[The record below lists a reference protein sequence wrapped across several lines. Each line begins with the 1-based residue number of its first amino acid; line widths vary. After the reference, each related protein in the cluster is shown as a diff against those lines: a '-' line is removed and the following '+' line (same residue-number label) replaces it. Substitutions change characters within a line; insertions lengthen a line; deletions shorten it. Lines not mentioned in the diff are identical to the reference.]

1 MFNFAVK
8 KRIMMHF
15 TSNILM
21 ISPEK
26 FRANEFT
33 MDDNVFQSR
42 KVVDSEVSIQALEEF
57 EKLKNTI
64 SDNGVSVYSIKDDS
78 LHDTPD
84 AVFPNNWIS
93 FHHKNNAVIYPMF
106 AENRRFERQSGILR
120 KLQKKGLNIEITHDY
135 SSFENQNQFLEGTGS
150 VVLNRKNKI
159 AYCSLSNRS
168 NEELFIKFC
177 NDLNYSP
184 VLFNSIYESKPIYH
198 TNVLMSICNNFSM
211 ICLESIQNQYEKQS
225 IIKSLEDSEL
235 DIIDISYDQMS
246 SYLGNCIQLVDKEL
260 SPKLVMSTSAFKS
273 IKSNQLSR
281 ILRHTEII
289 HSDIKTIEN
298 YGGGSARCMIAEI
311 F

>member
-1 MFNFAVK
+1 
-8 KRIMMHF
+8 MHF

-26 FRANEFT
+26 FRSNEFT
-33 MDDNVFQSR
+33 MNDNVFQSNE
-42 KVVDSEVSIQALEEF
+42 VVDSEVSIQAIEEF

-64 SDNGVSVYSIKDDS
+64 SDSGVSVYALKGDS
-78 LHDTPD
+78 SNDTPD

-106 AENRRFERQSGILR
+106 AENRRLERQSGILR
-120 KLQKKGLNIEITHDY
+120 KLSKKGINIEITHDY
-135 SSFENQNQFLEGTGS
+135 SSYENQNKFLEGTGS
-150 VVLNRKNKI
+150 MVLNRKNNI
-159 AYCSLSNRS
+159 AYCALSNRS
-168 NEELFIKFC
+168 NKELFMKFC

-198 TNVLMSICNNFSM
+198 TNVLMSICNNFSI
-211 ICLESIQNQYEKQS
+211 ICLESVENQDEKNNL
-225 IIKSLEDSEL
+225 IRSLEDSEL
-235 DIIDISYDQMS
+235 DIIDISYDQMRC
-246 SYLGNCIQLVDKEL
+246 YLGNCIQLVDKDL
-260 SPKLVMSTSAFKS
+260 NPKLVMSTSAFKS

-281 ILRHTEII
+281 ILKHTEII

>member
-1 MFNFAVK
+1 
-8 KRIMMHF
+8 MHF

-33 MDDNVFQSR
+33 MNDNVFQSR
-42 KVVDSEVSIQALEEF
+42 ELVDSEVSIQAIKEF

-64 SDNGVSVYSIKDDS
+64 SDSGISVFS
-78 LHDTPD
+78 LKGDNSHDTPD

-93 FHHKNNAVIYPMF
+93 FHDNNNAVIYPMF
-106 AENRRFERQSGILR
+106 AENRRLERQSGILR
-120 KLQKKGLNIEITHDY
+120 KLSKKGIKIEVTHDY
-135 SSFENQNQFLEGTGS
+135 SSYENQNKFLEGTGS
-150 VVLNRKNKI
+150 MVLNRKNNI
-159 AYCSLSNRS
+159 AYCALSNRS
-168 NEELFIKFC
+168 DEELFIKFC

-184 VLFNSIYESKPIYH
+184 IIFNSIYESKPIYH
-198 TNVLMSICNNFSM
+198 TNVLMSICNNFSI
-211 ICLESIQNQYEKQS
+211 ICLESVKNQDEKNNL
-225 IIKSLEDSEL
+225 IKSLEESKL

-246 SYLGNCIQLVDKEL
+246 SYLGNCIQLVDKD
-260 SPKLVMSTSAFKS
+260 SKPKLVMSTSAFRS
-273 IKSNQLSR
+273 IKPYQLSK
-281 ILRHTEII
+281 ILKHTEIV

>member
-1 MFNFAVK
+1 M
-8 KRIMMHF
+8 IHF

-33 MDDNVFQSR
+33 MDDNVFQSNE
-42 KVVDSEVSIQALEEF
+42 VVNTEVSTQAIEEF
-57 EKLKNTI
+57 ENLKNTI
-64 SDNGVSVYSIKDDS
+64 LDSGVSVYSIKDDS
-78 LHDTPD
+78 SHDTPD

-93 FHHKNNAVIYPMF
+93 FHNKNNAIIYPMF
-106 AENRRFERQSGILR
+106 AENRRLERQSGILR
-120 KLQKKGLNIEITHDY
+120 KLSKKGINIEITHDY
-135 SSFENQNQFLEGTGS
+135 SSYENQNKFLEGTGS
-150 VVLNRKNKI
+150 MVLNRKNNI

-168 NEELFIKFC
+168 DEELFMKFC

-198 TNVLMSICNNFSM
+198 TNVLMSICNNFSI
-211 ICLESIQNQYEKQS
+211 ICLESVKNQDEKHNL
-225 IIKSLEDSEL
+225 IKSLEDSEL
-235 DIIDISYDQMS
+235 DIIDISYDQMR
-246 SYLGNCIQLVDKEL
+246 SYLGNCIQLVDKDL
-260 SPKLVMSTSAFKS
+260 NPKLVMSTSAFRS
-273 IKSNQLSR
+273 IKSDQLSK
-281 ILRHTEII
+281 ILKHTEII

>member
-1 MFNFAVK
+1 
-8 KRIMMHF
+8 MHF

-33 MDDNVFQSR
+33 MDDNVFQSK
-42 KVVDSEVSIQALEEF
+42 KVADSKVSIQALEEF

-64 SDNGVSVYSIKDDS
+64 SDNGVSVYSIKDES

-106 AENRRFERQSGILR
+106 AENRRLERQSDILR
-120 KLQKKGLNIEITHDY
+120 KLQKKGINIEITHDY
-135 SSFENQNQFLEGTGS
+135 SSFENQNKFLEGTGS
-150 VVLNRKNKI
+150 MVLDRRKNI
-159 AYCSLSNRS
+159 AYCSLSMRS
-168 NEELFIKFC
+168 DEELFIKFC

-184 VLFNSIYESKPIYH
+184 VVFNSTYESKSIYH
-198 TNVLMSICNNFSM
+198 TNVLMSVCNNFSL
-211 ICLESIQNQYEKQS
+211 ICLESIKDNDQKQK
-225 IIKSLEDSEL
+225 IIKSLEDSDLE
-235 DIIDISYDQMS
+235 IIDISNNQMT

-260 SPKLVMSTSAFKS
+260 NPKLIMSSSAYES
-273 IKSNQLSR
+273 IKTDQLSR
-281 ILRHTEII
+281 ILNHTEII
-289 HSDIKTIEN
+289 HSDIKTIEKF
-298 YGGGSARCMIAEI
+298 GGGSARCMIAEI

>member
-1 MFNFAVK
+1 M
-8 KRIMMHF
+8 IHF

-33 MDDNVFQSR
+33 MDDNVFQSNE
-42 KVVDSEVSIQALEEF
+42 VVNTEVSTQAIDEF
-57 EKLKNTI
+57 ENLKNTI
-64 SDNGVSVYSIKDDS
+64 LDSGVSVYSIKDDS
-78 LHDTPD
+78 SHDTPD

-93 FHHKNNAVIYPMF
+93 FHNKNNAIIYPMF
-106 AENRRFERQSGILR
+106 AENRRLERQSGILR
-120 KLQKKGLNIEITHDY
+120 KLSKKGINIEITHDY
-135 SSFENQNQFLEGTGS
+135 SSYENQNKFLEGTGS
-150 VVLNRKNKI
+150 MVLNRKNNI

-168 NEELFIKFC
+168 DEELFMKFC

-198 TNVLMSICNNFSM
+198 TNVLMSICNNFSI
-211 ICLESIQNQYEKQS
+211 ICLESVKNQDEKHNL
-225 IIKSLEDSEL
+225 IKSLEDSEL
-235 DIIDISYDQMS
+235 DIIDISYDQMR
-246 SYLGNCIQLVDKEL
+246 SYLGNCIQLVDKDL
-260 SPKLVMSTSAFKS
+260 NPKLVMSTSAFRS
-273 IKSNQLSR
+273 IKSDQLSK
-281 ILRHTEII
+281 ILKHTEII

>member
-1 MFNFAVK
+1 
-8 KRIMMHF
+8 MHF

-33 MDDNVFQSR
+33 MNDNVFQSR
-42 KVVDSEVSIQALEEF
+42 ELVDSEVSIQAIKEF

-64 SDNGVSVYSIKDDS
+64 SDSGISVFS
-78 LHDTPD
+78 LKGDNSHDTPD

-93 FHHKNNAVIYPMF
+93 FHDNNNAVIYPMF
-106 AENRRFERQSGILR
+106 AENRRLERQSGILR
-120 KLQKKGLNIEITHDY
+120 KLSKKGIKIEVTHDY
-135 SSFENQNQFLEGTGS
+135 SSYENQNKFLEGTGS
-150 VVLNRKNKI
+150 MVLNRKNNI
-159 AYCSLSNRS
+159 AYCALSNRS
-168 NEELFIKFC
+168 DEELFIKFC

-184 VLFNSIYESKPIYH
+184 IIFNSIYESKPIYH
-198 TNVLMSICNNFSM
+198 TNVLMSICNNFSI
-211 ICLESIQNQYEKQS
+211 ICLESVKNQDEKNNL
-225 IIKSLEDSEL
+225 IKSLEESKL

-246 SYLGNCIQLVDKEL
+246 SYLGNCIQLVDKD
-260 SPKLVMSTSAFKS
+260 SKPKLVMSTSAFRS
-273 IKSNQLSR
+273 IKPYQLSK
-281 ILRHTEII
+281 ILKHTEII

>member
-106 AENRRFERQSGILR
+106 AKNRRLERQSGILR
-120 KLQKKGLNIEITHDY
+120 KLSKKCINIEITHDY
-135 SSFENQNQFLEGTGS
+135 SSYENQNKFLEGTGS
-150 VVLNRKNKI
+150 MVLNRKNNI
-159 AYCSLSNRS
+159 AYCALSNRS

-198 TNVLMSICNNFSM
+198 TNVLMSICNNFSI
-211 ICLESIQNQYEKQS
+211 ICLESIKNLDEKNNL
-225 IIKSLEDSEL
+225 IKSLENSEL
-235 DIIDISYDQMS
+235 DIIDISYDQMC
-246 SYLGNCIQLVDKEL
+246 SYLGKCIQLVD
-260 SPKLVMSTSAFKS
+260 
-273 IKSNQLSR
+273 
-281 ILRHTEII
+281 
-289 HSDIKTIEN
+289 
-298 YGGGSARCMIAEI
+298 
-311 F
+311 

>member
-1 MFNFAVK
+1 
-8 KRIMMHF
+8 
-15 TSNILM
+15 M

-42 KVVDSEVSIQALEEF
+42 KIVDSEVSIQALEEF

-64 SDNGVSVYSIKDDS
+64 SDNGVSVYSIMDDS

-106 AENRRFERQSGILR
+106 AAN
-120 KLQKKGLNIEITHDY
+120 
-135 SSFENQNQFLEGTGS
+135 
-150 VVLNRKNKI
+150 
-159 AYCSLSNRS
+159 
-168 NEELFIKFC
+168 
-177 NDLNYSP
+177 
-184 VLFNSIYESKPIYH
+184 
-198 TNVLMSICNNFSM
+198 NNFSI
-211 ICLESIQNQYEKQS
+211 ICLESIKNLDEKNNL
-225 IIKSLEDSEL
+225 IKSLENSEL
-235 DIIDISYDQMS
+235 DIIDISYDQMC

-281 ILRHTEII
+281 ILKHTEII
-289 HSDIKTIEN
+289 HSDIKTIEK

>member
-1 MFNFAVK
+1 
-8 KRIMMHF
+8 MHF

-26 FRANEFT
+26 FRSNEFT
-33 MDDNVFQSR
+33 MNDNVFQSR
-42 KVVDSEVSIQALEEF
+42 EVVDSEVSIQAIEEF

-64 SDNGVSVYSIKDDS
+64 SDSGVSVYALKGDS
-78 LHDTPD
+78 SNDTPD

-106 AENRRFERQSGILR
+106 AENRRLERQSGILR
-120 KLQKKGLNIEITHDY
+120 KLLKKGINIEITHDY
-135 SSFENQNQFLEGTGS
+135 SSYENQNKFLEGTGS
-150 VVLNRKNKI
+150 MVLNRKNNI
-159 AYCSLSNRS
+159 AYCALSNRS
-168 NEELFIKFC
+168 NKELFMKFC

-198 TNVLMSICNNFSM
+198 TNVLMSICNNFSI
-211 ICLESIQNQYEKQS
+211 ICLESVKNQDERHY

-246 SYLGNCIQLVDKEL
+246 SYLGNCIQLVDKDL
-260 SPKLVMSTSAFKS
+260 NPKLVMSTNAFES
-273 IKSNQLSR
+273 IKSDQLAR
-281 ILRHTEII
+281 ILKHTEII

>member
-1 MFNFAVK
+1 M
-8 KRIMMHF
+8 IHF

-33 MDDNVFQSR
+33 MDDNVFQSNE
-42 KVVDSEVSIQALEEF
+42 VVNTEVSTQAIEEF
-57 EKLKNTI
+57 ENLKNTI
-64 SDNGVSVYSIKDDS
+64 LDSGVSVYSIKDDS

-93 FHHKNNAVIYPMF
+93 FHNKNNAIIYPMF
-106 AENRRFERQSGILR
+106 AENRRLERQSGILR
-120 KLQKKGLNIEITHDY
+120 KLSKKGINIEITHDY
-135 SSFENQNQFLEGTGS
+135 SSYENQNKFLEGTGS
-150 VVLNRKNKI
+150 MVLNRKNNI

-168 NEELFIKFC
+168 DEELFMKFC

-198 TNVLMSICNNFSM
+198 TNVLMSICNNFSI
-211 ICLESIQNQYEKQS
+211 ICLESVKNQDEKHNL
-225 IIKSLEDSEL
+225 IKSLEDSEL
-235 DIIDISYDQMS
+235 DIIDISYDQMR
-246 SYLGNCIQLVDKEL
+246 SYLGNCIQLVDKDL
-260 SPKLVMSTSAFKS
+260 NPKLVMSTSAFRS
-273 IKSNQLSR
+273 IKSDQLSK
-281 ILRHTEII
+281 ILKHTEII